1 MVQYSTE
8 KRKKTANVCINVYM
22 NVRTLKNW
30 QTSLRL
36 SKQYET
42 SSLETPLTHQLQHY
56 SPGFTTLQGCRPPG
70 FAIMMSCMRHKRPVS
85 ALWGWMKE
93 GGGGGV
99 WEWASKEDH
108 WPVHSGERR
117 CHRLPYL
124 KEMRR
129 AEEGGTGRERKR
141 VKREKEKGNVIF
153 QGDCPKSL
161 PVL

>member
-1 MVQYSTE
+1 M
-8 KRKKTANVCINVYM
+8 
-22 NVRTLKNW
+22 
-30 QTSLRL
+30 RL
-36 SKQYET
+36 SKQYTKNIIRNT
-42 SSLETPLTHQLQHY
+42 SYTPA
-56 SPGFTTLQGCRPPG
+56 TTLQSWIHHLAGVQTPW
-70 FAIMMSCMRHKRPVS
+70 FAIMMCCMRHKQPVS

-93 GGGGGV
+93 GGRVGWGV
-99 WEWASKEDH
+99 RVASKGDD

-141 VKREKEKGNVIF
+141 VKTERKKGNVIF
-153 QGDCPKSL
+153 QGDCPTSL